1 MTDAMKRPPAR
12 SARSTKTSA
21 QGAPRR
27 IATGVAVAAVA
38 ALALAGCSTS
48 GAADTGSAEK
58 TTIRF
63 TYATGDE
70 TWNSVVEGVV
80 DAFNEQSDTAT
91 VQLDPLPAGSDY
103 ATAVKTMDATGNWP
117 ALIDMRDTLT
127 YINAGKLAPI
137 PESVTSLLDENVYG
151 ESSDGNVYVVPTTAL
166 NGEIGI
172 NIVYDKAYFTKHKL
186 EVPETYDDFI
196 DLMEEIKGNG
206 DVPLATAAGE
216 VWPSDQLWKPIAAD
230 VFAEWSDEG
239 GFWNAVQAGEASV
252 EDLRKPLEE
261 LKLITD
267 TYVLPG
273 WQSTA
278 DAQTTTL
285 LVNGQAVMATSSAGL
300 GRLLDI
306 NKVDPDFDAGLFI
319 IPDADGD
326 INVLKNAVNGD
337 TATGIAISSQAAED
351 EKEYQA
357 AVDFMEFYF
366 SVDTANLIEKLGMIA
381 PNIADADK
389 VKRNTSIPGA
399 EDFFA
404 LLENPNLAWYSN
416 EPKLATFS
424 SFNTF
429 FRQTRIEMQDGQTTI
444 DQAIEKAQAEYE
456 KIAAAG

>member
-1 MTDAMKRPPAR
+1 MTYAMVRPSSRGVGAEQPTAR
-12 SARSTKTSA
+12 GARRKAGIGLAMTA
-21 QGAPRR
+21 
-27 IATGVAVAAVA
+27 IA
-38 ALALAGCSTS
+38 ALALTGCAS
-48 GAADTGSAEK
+48 GGAETEAAEK

-70 TWNSVVEGVV
+70 TWNGVVEGVV

-172 NIVYDKAYFTKHKL
+172 NIVYDKAYFKKHKL

-196 DLMEEIKGNG
+196 DLMEEIKSNG

-216 VWPSDQLWKPIAAD
+216 VWPSDQLWKPLAAP
-230 VFAEWSDEG
+230 VFAEWSDED
-239 GFWNAVQAGEASV
+239 GFWNAVQAGEASIA
-252 EDLRKPLEE
+252 DLKAPLEE
-261 LKLITD
+261 LKRITD
-267 TYVLPG
+267 TYVLQG

-300 GRLLDI
+300 GRLLDV
-306 NKVDPDFDAGLFI
+306 NKVDPDFEAGLFI
-319 IPDADGD
+319 IPDEDGD

-337 TATGIAISSQAAED
+337 TASGIAISSQAAED

-357 AVDFMEFYF
+357 AVDFLEFYF
-366 SVDTANLIEKLGMIA
+366 SVDTANLIEELGMIA
-381 PNIADADK
+381 PNIAEADK

-404 LLENPNLAWYSN
+404 LLENPNLTWYSN

>member
-1 MTDAMKRPPAR
+1 
-12 SARSTKTSA
+12 
-21 QGAPRR
+21 
-27 IATGVAVAAVA
+27 
-38 ALALAGCSTS
+38 
-48 GAADTGSAEK
+48 
-58 TTIRF
+58 
-63 TYATGDE
+63 
-70 TWNSVVEGVV
+70 
-80 DAFNEQSDTAT
+80 
-91 VQLDPLPAGSDY
+91 
-103 ATAVKTMDATGNWP
+103 
-117 ALIDMRDTLT
+117 
-127 YINAGKLAPI
+127 
-137 PESVTSLLDENVYG
+137 
-151 ESSDGNVYVVPTTAL
+151 
-166 NGEIGI
+166 
-172 NIVYDKAYFTKHKL
+172 
-186 EVPETYDDFI
+186 
-196 DLMEEIKGNG
+196 
-206 DVPLATAAGE
+206 
-216 VWPSDQLWKPIAAD
+216 
-230 VFAEWSDEG
+230 VFAEYGDEG
-239 GFWNAVQAGEASV
+239 GFWNAVQAGEASI
-252 EDLRKPLEE
+252 EDLRAPLEE

-319 IPDADGD
+319 IPDEDGD

-337 TATGIAISSQAAED
+337 TAIGIAISSQAAENK
-351 EKEYQA
+351 KEYQA
-357 AVDFMEFYF
+357 AVDFLEFYF
-366 SVDTANLIEKLGMIA
+366 SVDTANLIEELGMIA

-389 VKRNTSIPGA
+389 VVRNTSIPGA
-399 EDFFA
+399 DDFFA